1 MFWPNLLANLYFNEL
16 TGYLKSGL
24 PLPEI
29 LLNSYNQFNQYSQDL
44 VNYDNIRYGTVG
56 YSGNEEVL
64 ISQIYAAGGDENPI
78 YRKDFIE
85 LYNNKN
91 SSVDLNNWS
100 LQYASG
106 ASSNWIKHNLS
117 GSIFAKSYL
126 LISFCL
132 IK

>member
-1 MFWPNLLANLYFNEL
+1 MNIELNNIQSEIIRKYQYSCLTDNYLYFNEL

-85 LYNNKN
+85 LMRR
-91 SSVDLNNWS
+91 SE
-100 LQYASG
+100 
-106 ASSNWIKHNLS
+106 
-117 GSIFAKSYL
+117 
-126 LISFCL
+126 
-132 IK
+132 